1 MVRSTVRFATSL
13 VLVLLLAA
21 CASGPTVDEDASAPA
36 SAESYAPGV
45 TGELRT
51 SDVVL
56 PGETTPTRI
65 TYEVI
70 DGLAIFQGDIVLG
83 PASELA
89 AQSIAI
95 SGTDPRWP
103 GGIVPYTIDASL
115 NATVQS
121 RVNAAIAHWEANTNV
136 QLVPRDGETDYV
148 EFASGDGCS
157 SAVGREG
164 GKQIIRLANGCSTGN
179 AIHEIGHA
187 VGLWHEQSRSDRD
200 QHIEI
205 FIDDVEE
212 DARGNFDLH
221 DDDGTDI
228 DAYDFG
234 SVMHYPAKA
243 FGIEN
248 ADGTKRTTIRTIP
261 PGNAIGQR
269 NGLSDLDVA
278 AANRLY
284 PAQATPFLEI
294 DALAGPPFDEND
306 TIVFSATVVDDI
318 DIDLS
323 DYLITWSYEQWNG
336 VPFFFGS
343 TASGGDATRSF
354 CDGVYTVDAEAS
366 NARTGGT
373 ASGSVTFTVANADP
387 KPARC
392 DWSIDIVEPIDGQV
406 FTTADTVR
414 LRAVIDD
421 DHPETDAPLAPVI
434 WRDGGPTG
442 VIIQQP
448 DILDFTRSKWGV
460 GLHNIHVDYGGEV
473 SDQISFEII
482 ETTNTSPTATID
494 SPSDGAIVNYVDYAY
509 DTSSMELPVSG
520 SADDIED
527 GTLTGSSLSWTWR
540 VQGDT
545 DWRPGG
551 QGTDTTIT
559 LPFTS
564 ISPNAYIEIRL
575 AAEDADGLIG
585 DQIITIYV
593 LGIVG

>member
-1 MVRSTVRFATSL
+1 MVRSTVRFITSL
-13 VLVLLLAA
+13 ALVLLLAA
-21 CASGPTVDEDASAPA
+21 CASEPKDDADALA

-45 TGELRT
+45 TGELRE
-51 SDVVL
+51 SEVVL

-83 PASELA
+83 LADELSNQA
-89 AQSIAI
+89 IAI
-95 SGTDPRWP
+95 SGTDPTWP
-103 GGIVPYTIDASL
+103 DGIVPYTIDASL
-115 NATVQS
+115 NATMRS

-136 QLVPRDGETDYV
+136 QLEPRDGETDYV

-187 VGLWHEQSRSDRD
+187 VGLWHEQSRNDRD

-205 FIDDVEE
+205 LIDNVQQDK
-212 DARGNFDLH
+212 RGNFDLH
-221 DDDGTDI
+221 DDDGTDV

-234 SVMHYPAKA
+234 SIMHYPSKA
-243 FGIEN
+243 FGIEDP
-248 ADGTKRTTIRTIP
+248 DGTKRTTIRTIP
-261 PGNAIGQR
+261 SGIAIGQR

-284 PAQATPFLEI
+284 PAQTPPYLVI
-294 DALAGPPFDEND
+294 DELDGSPFDEND
-306 TIVFSATVVDDI
+306 TIAFSATVVDDI
-318 DIDLS
+318 DVDLS
-323 DYLITWSYEQWNG
+323 DYVIRWSYEQWNG

-343 TASGGDATRSF
+343 TAAGVEATRAF

-366 NARTGGT
+366 NSVTGGT
-373 ASGSVTFTVANADP
+373 ATGSVTFTVANADP

-392 DWSIDIVEPIDGQV
+392 GWSIDIVEPIDGQV

-442 VIIQQP
+442 LIIQQP

-460 GLHNIHVDYGGEV
+460 GQHDIHVDYGGEV
-473 SDQISFEII
+473 ADQISFEII
-482 ETTNTSPTATID
+482 ETTNTSPTVTID
-494 SPSDGAIVNYVDYAY
+494 SPTDGQFVNYLDYTVVG
-509 DTSSMELPVSG
+509 TSMLLPVSG
-520 SADDIED
+520 GAVDTED
-527 GTLTGSSLSWTWR
+527 GPLSGSSLTWTWR
-540 VQGDT
+540 VEGAT
-545 DWRPGG
+545 DWRTGS
-551 QGTDTTIT
+551 QGADATIT
-559 LPFTS
+559 LPFSS
-564 ISPNAYIEIRL
+564 ISPSANIEIRL
-575 AAEDADGLIG
+575 AAEDSGGLIG
-585 DQIITIYV
+585 DQIITIFV
-593 LGIVG
+593 SGVIG